1 MESMCSTEYVKRI
14 PENLQRHKKLH
25 PWATVGDLVEP
36 DLREKPLV
44 QEQEEGVNQQVSSQS
59 C

>member
-1 MESMCSTEYVKRI
+1 MCSTEYVKRI